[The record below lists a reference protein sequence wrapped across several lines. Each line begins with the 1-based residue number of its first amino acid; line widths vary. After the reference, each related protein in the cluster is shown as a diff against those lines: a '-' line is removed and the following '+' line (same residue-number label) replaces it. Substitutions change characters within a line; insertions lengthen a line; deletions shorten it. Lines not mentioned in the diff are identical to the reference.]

1 MEREDALISKILEET
16 STIAMVGASPQ
27 VDRPSHSVMAFLQQ
41 QGYRVLPVNP
51 RCIEA
56 EILGERVYRC
66 LAEVPGPV
74 DMVDVFRASNA
85 VGDIADEAIAAR
97 AEKGIRTLW
106 MQLGVRD
113 DAAAMRAAAAGLQV
127 VMDRCPKIEIVRLA
141 VHRRPSGVEN
151 T

>member
-1 MEREDALISKILEET
+1 M
-16 STIAMVGASPQ
+16 
-27 VDRPSHSVMAFLQQ
+27 F
-41 QGYRVLPVNP
+41 
-51 RCIEA
+51 
-56 EILGERVYRC
+56 
-66 LAEVPGPV
+66 
-74 DMVDVFRASNA
+74 DVFRASDA
-85 VGDIADEAIAAR
+85 AGEIADEAIAAK

-113 DAAAMRAAAAGLQV
+113 DAAAARAAAAGLQV